1 MTKEKN
7 TIRTELL
14 FDNNGESKLKLSV
27 EWDKN
32 KKKACVIML
41 RFGKG
46 DGIYFDKS
54 TNQCVK
60 NLSSMDYGG
69 FDIVNLFSSSDMEMN
84 DTNIDTIKNAV
95 AVADTVVYAVGVG
108 KKNYKAFQPA
118 QSLILPIIESV
129 REKLFCISDSD
140 GNGFY
145 HPLCPKVDT
154 WHLTKFNTKDLLSL

>member
-14 FDNNGESKLKLSV
+14 FDNDGESKLKLSV

-54 TNQCVK
+54 TSQCVK

-69 FDIVNLFSSSDMEMN
+69 FDVVNLFSSSDMEMN
-84 DTNIDTIKNAV
+84 DTNIDTIKNTVTA
-95 AVADTVVYAVGVG
+95 ADTVIYAVGIG
-108 KKNYKAFQPA
+108 KR
-118 QSLILPIIESV
+118 I
-129 REKLFCISDSD
+129 
-140 GNGFY
+140 
-145 HPLCPKVDT
+145 
-154 WHLTKFNTKDLLSL
+154 TKRFRRLKI